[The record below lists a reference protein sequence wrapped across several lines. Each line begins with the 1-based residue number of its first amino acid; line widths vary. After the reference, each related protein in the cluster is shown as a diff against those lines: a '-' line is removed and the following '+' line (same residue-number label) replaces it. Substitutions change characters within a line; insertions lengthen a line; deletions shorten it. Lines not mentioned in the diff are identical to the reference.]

1 MATGS
6 ITNESLAAVAPELC
20 PNVEHLVTEDDTPVD
35 GVLSEKQMRL
45 LTEPLFTSWSGP
57 GEGRTFVALA
67 NVGLFY
73 SVDKPPYVP
82 DVMLSVDVELP
93 PNVKPKPFRSYFV
106 WLYGKPPDVV
116 VEVVSNRE
124 GGEDTHKFTGYA
136 RLGVRYYAIFDPE
149 LLLSDELLRV
159 FRLEGMKY
167 RRMVEPIW
175 LDGVELGLRIW
186 HGRFED
192 HENTWLRWV
201 DANGIPVPTG
211 AEAKNQEQQRADQAE
226 QRADQAEQR
235 AESLAEQLR
244 RMGTEPKA

>member
-6 ITNESLAAVAPELC
+6 ITNGSLAAVAPELC

-35 GVLSEKQMRL
+35 GILSEKQMRL
-45 LTEPLFTSWSGP
+45 LTEPLFSSWSGP

-67 NVGLFY
+67 NVGLFF
-73 SVDKPPYVP
+73 SVEKPPYVP
-82 DVMLSVDVELP
+82 DMLLSLDVELP

-124 GGEDTHKFTGYA
+124 GGEDTHKFIGYA

-149 LLLSDELLRV
+149 RLLSDELLRV

-167 RRMVEPIW
+167 RRMAEPIW
-175 LDGVELGLRIW
+175 LDGIELGLSLW
-186 HGRFED
+186 HGQYED
-192 HENTWLRWV
+192 HDNTWLRWV

-226 QRADQAEQR
+226 QRAEA
-235 AESLAEQLR
+235 LAEQLR